1 MALDV
6 GAISGD
12 TSLAEAIWR
21 STSFFSFLRDL
32 PCIVRFRSHPLPP
45 LSHPSRNVYSS
56 DPAVPMSEIA
66 AFVRYVRREQ
76 KQLAETPDSVFENA
90 DLKFGTPP
98 FIVPESEKVRM
109 AKEPKLEMAILRK
122 PPDDPLA
129 DILRQQY
136 DAILKREQA
145 EKEKQGRS
153 P

>member
-1 MALDV
+1 
-6 GAISGD
+6 
-12 TSLAEAIWR
+12 
-21 STSFFSFLRDL
+21 
-32 PCIVRFRSHPLPP
+32 
-45 LSHPSRNVYSS
+45 
-56 DPAVPMSEIA
+56 MSEIA

-122 PPDDPLA
+122 APDDPLA